1 MVRGFSYRFYPT
13 PEQEILLAQTFGC
26 VRYVYNW
33 ALNMRTQAWYESQE
47 RINYA
52 QTSSRLTDLK
62 KQPETIWLN
71 DVSSVPTQQ
80 TLRHLQTAFVNFWE
94 KRNGYPTFKKR
105 DGRQSAEFTRSAFTF
120 EKRVLNIA
128 RIGDLRI
135 KWSRRFR
142 GAPSTVHLS
151 KNPAGRYFVSFR
163 VDEPLRRMPKAK
175 RNSVGIDFG
184 LTAFATTSEGAK
196 FQAPKPLKKRAKQL
210 KRAQKCLARKQKGS
224 ANRKK
229 AKLRVAKIHQKVADT
244 RKDFIHK
251 FTTKVVRENQ
261 AIYVEDLNIRGMM
274 ANHCLAKAFADVGI
288 RMAIQFLEYK
298 AGWYGRTFGKVDRF
312 YPSTKRMSCCG
323 HIQNVALSER
333 VVICRKCGTVHDR
346 DHNAAININAEGH
359 SVTACGDAV
368 RPPRSRERKR
378 QASLKQESHAL

>member
-1 MVRGFSYRFYPT
+1 
-13 PEQEILLAQTFGC
+13 
-26 VRYVYNW
+26 
-33 ALNMRTQAWYESQE
+33 
-47 RINYA
+47 
-52 QTSSRLTDLK
+52 
-62 KQPETIWLN
+62 
-71 DVSSVPTQQ
+71 
-80 TLRHLQTAFVNFWE
+80 
-94 KRNGYPTFKKR
+94 
-105 DGRQSAEFTRSAFTF
+105 
-120 EKRVLNIA
+120 
-128 RIGDLRI
+128 
-135 KWSRRFR
+135 
-142 GAPSTVHLS
+142 
-151 KNPAGRYFVSFR
+151 
-163 VDEPLRRMPKAK
+163 MPKAK

-323 HIQNVALSER
+323 HIQNVRAFGARCNLPEMR
-333 VVICRKCGTVHDR
+333 
-346 DHNAAININAEGH
+346 H
-359 SVTACGDAV
+359 S
-368 RPPRSRERKR
+368 PR
-378 QASLKQESHAL
+378 